1 MPGPKPPGAAPV
13 AYLAEAGYSVDLNP
27 SRPTVVPFPNPN
39 RPDRRSPRPMP
50 ASSRPRSRPS
60 RAASWVLLAG
70 IAVAAGCGDSGPP
83 PPQPTSINVFPAQ
96 AAFDALGDSRNFS
109 ANVRDQNG
117 IAMDDQPVTWSS
129 SNSSVVSVDGNGRAA
144 AVGNGSAVVRAM
156 AGEAVGEASVT
167 VNQVATELRKEAGDD
182 QEGPAGTALPAL
194 LAVQV
199 RDRLGGP
206 VEGQT
211 IAFSIVGGGGSLSP
225 ETVVTDGQGRA
236 SSTWTLGGQAGQPQS
251 ARAAIQGSGVPGVA
265 FSALG
270 FPGPADELRDLGG
283 GGQAGLVGTA
293 LPAPLKVGVFDAFQ
307 NPLAAEVTFEV
318 VSGGGS
324 VSPGVVTAGLL
335 GQASTVWTL
344 GPVVGE
350 QRVRAR
356 SGGLVSEFAAT
367 AAAVAGPPVAVTVG
381 TGNAQEG
388 PAGSPL
394 ADALTV
400 VVRDAQ
406 GIGVAGALVTFT
418 PSEGSVEPAEATTNA
433 SGVAATTWTL
443 GPTVGSQ
450 TLEATVAGLSSV
462 TFLADARD
470 PGPTCVL
477 GTPDNAGFDITLCF
491 VTDVSETVEAAFV
504 AARERWESLIT
515 GDLSDLPPNP
525 DAPTTCFSNR
535 TAPEMQ
541 GALIDDVVIYAV
553 VEEIDGEFNVLGSAG
568 PCYIRQSNALTSVG
582 TMRFDVADLDRLATN
597 GQLEDVILHEMGHV
611 LGLGTLWGTKGF
623 LQNAA
628 TDGQQAPGP
637 DTHFNG
643 PLAIAAFNDAGGS
656 NRTAGQKVPVQ
667 NVGNSGSIN
676 GHWRETTM
684 DRELMTPFLD
694 GGVANPLSIITVQSM
709 ADLGYDV
716 SNTDADAYTVASV
729 NGVSGVGDDE
739 SKIPLM
745 DDILRMPIRVVD
757 AEGRVVRV
765 IPPGR

>member
-1 MPGPKPPGAAPV
+1 MPP
-13 AYLAEAGYSVDLNP
+13 S
-27 SRPTVVPFPNPN
+27 SRPT
-39 RPDRRSPRPMP
+39 
-50 ASSRPRSRPS
+50 SRLP
-60 RAASWVLLAG
+60 RAAFRVLLAG
-70 IAVAAGCGDSGPP
+70 MVAAAGCGDSGPP
-83 PPQPTSINVFPAQ
+83 PPQPTSINLFPAQ
-96 AAFDALGDSRNFS
+96 TTFDALGDSRSFA

-129 SNSSVVSVDGNGRAA
+129 SDPSVVSVDGNGRASS
-144 AVGNGSAVVRAM
+144 VGNGSAVIRAV
-156 AGEAVGEASVT
+156 AGDAVGEAPVT
-167 VNQVATELRKEAGDD
+167 VSQVATELLKEGGDD
-182 QEGPAGTALPAL
+182 QEGPAGTALSSL

-211 IAFSIVGGGGSLSP
+211 IAFSIVGGGGFLSP
-225 ETVVTDGQGRA
+225 ETAVTDGQGRA
-236 SSTWTLGGQAGQPQS
+236 SSAWTLGGQAGEPQA

-293 LPAPLKVGVFDAFQ
+293 LPAPLRVGVFDAFE

-318 VSGGGS
+318 VSGGGA
-324 VSPGVVTAGLL
+324 VSPAVVTAGLL

-344 GPVVGE
+344 GPAVGE
-350 QRVRAR
+350 QRVRAT
-356 SGGLVSEFAAT
+356 SGGLVTEFAAT
-367 AAAVAGPPVAVTVG
+367 AAAAAGPPVAVTVG
-381 TGNAQEG
+381 AGNAQEG

-394 ADALTV
+394 AEALTV

-418 PSEGSVEPAEATTNA
+418 PSEGSVEPGVATTNA

-450 TLEATVAGLSSV
+450 TLEATVTGLTSV
-462 TFLADARD
+462 MFGADARD

-477 GTPDNAGFDITLCF
+477 GTPDNDGFDITLCF
-491 VTDVSETVEAAFV
+491 VTEVSETIEAAFV
-504 AARERWESLIT
+504 GARERWESLIT
-515 GDLSDLPPNP
+515 GDLSDLPPNA
-525 DAPTTCFSNR
+525 DAPSTCVTSQ

-568 PCYIRQSNALTSVG
+568 PCFIRNSNALTSVG
-582 TMRFDVADLDRLATN
+582 TMRFDVADLDRLAGN

-628 TDGQQAPGP
+628 SAGQQAPGP

-643 PLAIAAFNDAGGS
+643 PLAIAAFDDAGGS
-656 NRTAGQKVPVQ
+656 SRTAGQKVPVQ
-667 NVGNSGSIN
+667 NVGNAGSIN

-716 SNTDADAYTVASV
+716 SNTDADGYTVASI
-729 NGVSGVGDDE
+729 NGVAAAEEDDDE
-739 SKIPLM
+739 SKIPLL
-745 DDILRMPIRVVD
+745 DDILRMPLRVVD
-757 AEGRVVRV
+757 AEGRIIRV
-765 IPPGR
+765 LPPGR